1 MHGQDAQTTGTGILP
16 VLLFW
21 EILFAAFALG
31 LFAPVYA
38 APALVAGALAWGL
51 ARGSLRRLEHLLF
64 VLCFLAGAAWA
75 AAWLPAAPGPDPV
88 WLGQGGKLA
97 VRGVVAQVE
106 PRDGG
111 RINLYLDG
119 VRIAPPGGGPDYALP
134 GRLLLAWDWP
144 PELPGPGRE
153 VSGRLRV
160 LPVGGFRNPD
170 AWDYGFYR
178 ARQGVFHRAYARGGK
193 DLELG
198 QPVEGDSWRLRERL
212 RRAARGPEERPGQGR
227 AVLLAVLLGD
237 RSLLDPDT
245 TDLFR
250 DASLSHSLALSGM
263 HLGFVCGL
271 GFALAWLVGR
281 LRPGILLAA
290 PRPRLGVLLAL
301 PLALAY
307 LWLGG
312 ATPSLVRSFLMFASW
327 GALLLLGRGRV
338 ALDGLFLALAAILL
352 VSPLSAYDLRLQFS
366 ALAVAGIIALAPPA
380 VHRLEPLVRFQDWR
394 GRALRGAILAGAGL
408 LATSLAANLVLAPA
422 VAWYFGD
429 LPLNPLPNLFWL
441 PVLGLA
447 VLPVGLVGL
456 GLAALPG
463 TAALGQALLSA
474 DAALVEA
481 CLKVFSLAQSGG
493 LIPSL
498 AVLRPAWPALLGHLL
513 LLLLAA
519 CLPRFRPRL
528 ALAAAGLGLC
538 LLFFPALTRGLAA
551 ARDEVRLTLLD
562 TGQSQAV
569 LVEAPGG
576 VRVLVD
582 GGGTLSR
589 SFDLGRAVT
598 GPALTA
604 NRPPRLD
611 LAVLTHPDADHAQG
625 LAHVLSRFRVARF
638 AHNGRLPEGRLG
650 EAFAAALGRSGLV
663 PEVWSAGQAHA
674 LALNR
679 GQDLVLEVLHPAP
692 GRAGDSNDASLALR
706 LAWHGRGLAL
716 VCGDLERPGLAE
728 LVGRNPDLRA
738 EALVLPHH
746 GADSSLLPALY
757 DRAAPVLALAAA
769 GARNAYG
776 FPGQGVRAELAR
788 RGIPLWTTADFG
800 ALCVAFPPDGPA
812 RVAPLVRE

>member
-1 MHGQDAQTTGTGILP
+1 MHGQDAPTAGSGILP
-16 VLLFW
+16 GLLFW
-21 EILFAAFALG
+21 EILFVAYGLG
-31 LFAPVYA
+31 LFAPVHT
-38 APALVAGALAWGL
+38 APALAAGAVAWGL
-51 ARGSLRRLEHLLF
+51 ARGSLRRFEHLLF
-64 VLCFLAGAAWA
+64 ALCFLAGAAWA
-75 AAWLPAAPGPDPV
+75 AVWLPAAPGPAPA
-88 WLGQGGKLA
+88 WLEQGGKLE
-97 VRGVVAQVE
+97 VRGTVSQVE

-111 RINLYLDG
+111 RINVYLDG
-119 VRIAPPGGGPDYALP
+119 VRVAPPGGGPDYTLP

-144 PELPGPGRE
+144 PERPGPGRE
-153 VSGRLRV
+153 VAGTLRV

-178 ARQGVFHRAYARGGK
+178 ALQGVFHRAYARGGK
-193 DLELG
+193 GIGLG
-198 QPVEGDSWRLRERL
+198 PPAEGWPWRLRERL
-212 RRAARGPEERPGQGR
+212 RQAASGPEERPGQGR
-227 AVLLAVLLGD
+227 AVLLALLLGD
-237 RSLLDPDT
+237 RSLLDPAT

-250 DASLSHSLALSGM
+250 DASLSHSLALSGL

-271 GFALAWLVGR
+271 GFALAWLLGR
-281 LRPGILLAA
+281 VRPGILLAV

-352 VSPLSAYDLRLQFS
+352 VSPLSAYDIRLQFS
-366 ALAVAGIIALAPPA
+366 ALAVAGIIALVPPA
-380 VHRLEPLVRFQDWR
+380 VHRLEPLVRFADWR
-394 GRALRGAILAGAGL
+394 GRVLRGAILAAAGL
-408 LATSLAANLVLAPA
+408 LATSLAANLVLAPV
-422 VAWYFGD
+422 VAWDFGD

-447 VLPVGLVGL
+447 VLPFGLVGL
-456 GLAALPG
+456 GLAALPV
-463 TAALGQALLSA
+463 TAGLGQAVLSA
-474 DAALVEA
+474 DAALVEG
-481 CLKVFSLAQSGG
+481 CLRALSLAQGGG
-493 LIPSL
+493 LVPSL
-498 AVLRPAWPALLGHLL
+498 AVLRPAWPALLGHFL

-538 LLFFPALTRGLAA
+538 LLFAPALARGLAA
-551 ARDEVRLTLLD
+551 ARDEVRLTMLD

-582 GGGTLSR
+582 GGGSLSR
-589 SFDLGRAVT
+589 TFDLGRAVT

-650 EAFAAALGRSGLV
+650 EEFAAALDASGLA

-674 LALNR
+674 LAPGLA
-679 GQDLVLEVLHPAP
+679 LEVLHPAP
-692 GRAGDSNDASLALR
+692 GGRAGDSNDASLALR
-706 LAWHGRGLAL
+706 LVWRGRGLAL
-716 VCGDLERPGLAE
+716 LCGDLERPGLADV
-728 LVGRNPDLRA
+728 LARVPDLGA
-738 EALVLPHH
+738 EVLVLPHH

-757 DRAAPVLALAAA
+757 DRVGPGLALAAA
-769 GARNAYG
+769 GEGNAYG
-776 FPGQGVRAELAR
+776 FPGPGVRAELGR
-788 RGIPLWTTADFG
+788 RGIPLWTSGESG
-800 ALCVAFPPDGPA
+800 ALGVAFPPQGPA
-812 RVAPLVRE
+812 RIAPLARE